1 MHVCDSTT
9 PISITILFYSRLTNT
24 LFLPVV
30 HVCVSLLL
38 EMQASSLKIKKT
50 DPEKYKELQKE
61 QAIILR
67 DKILALGPTFIK
79 LGQLLS
85 TRIDVLPKV
94 YIDALAVLQ
103 DKVPGFSGNV
113 AVQIIEEQFGKPI
126 DQLYDSFDRNSLAA
140 ASLGQVHLAEKDG
153 KKLAVKIQRQGLKKL
168 FDQDLKNIKVLAQL
182 LDKFDPKSDGAA
194 RDWVQIYDES
204 ARLLY
209 REINYNFEAENGIR
223 FGDNFKNVPWVKVP
237 DFYPELTSEQVVTM
251 EYVPGIKINDIARI
265 EEAGIDREL
274 LSKRSAEAYLTQVC
288 RHGFFHCDPHPGN
301 VACDAEEGGRLIF
314 YDFGMMDELKPEVKK
329 GLVDLIFS
337 IFENDPK
344 EACDSLEEIGCLK
357 KGVDRVGI
365 EKIARVFLD
374 EFQSGSQSG
383 GKWVNEL
390 PKEEQR
396 EIRRARRAQL
406 GSDLFSVGSDV
417 PFKFPP
423 TFTFVFRAF
432 TSLDGIGKG
441 LDQKYDLTR
450 LAQPFLKELV
460 DLRDGSAAISFL
472 KTWGKKTGLR
482 PVDLSHVVQSP
493 RKVANLESIVTR
505 MEQGD
510 LKIRVRDLK
519 TEQSFKRMELVQQ
532 NMALGIAASAA
543 LNVGLICTSMTPA
556 GQVSRAAQ
564 VGLAMAGILGGKV
577 AVGAAKLAAL
587 DKKVRGFDS
596 S

>member
-1 MHVCDSTT
+1 MDKSHFLTYY
-9 PISITILFYSRLTNT
+9 PFYSTEPSPHLQ
-24 LFLPVV
+24 FGI
-30 HVCVSLLL
+30 
-38 EMQASSLKIKKT
+38 QKYKKT
-50 DPEKYKELQKE
+50 DPEKDAEMQQEL
-61 QAIILR
+61 AIILR

-103 DKVPGFSGNV
+103 DKVPGFSGDV

-126 DQLYDSFDRNSLAA
+126 TELYDTFNRESIAA
-140 ASLGQVHLAEKDG
+140 ASLGQVHIATKDG
-153 KKLAVKIQRQGLKKL
+153 KQLAVKIQRQGLKKL

-182 LDKFDPKSDGAA
+182 LDKFDPKNDGAA
-194 RDWVQIYDES
+194 RDWCSIYDES

-209 REINYNFEAENGIR
+209 REINYKYEAENGIR
-223 FGDNFKNVPWVKVP
+223 FGENFKDTPWVKVP
-237 DFYPELTSEQVVTM
+237 EFYPELTSEQVVTM
-251 EYVPGIKINDIARI
+251 EYVPGIKINDIPKI
-265 EEAGIDREL
+265 EGAGIDREL
-274 LSKRSAEAYLTQVC
+274 LAKRSAEAYLTQVC

-301 VACDAEEGGRLIF
+301 VACDAEGGGRLIF

-337 IFENDPK
+337 IFENDPR
-344 EACDSLEEIGCLK
+344 EACNSLESIGCLK
-357 KGVDRVGI
+357 SGVDRVSI
-365 EKIARVFLD
+365 EKIARVFLE
-374 EFQSGSQSG
+374 EFKSGSGKG

-390 PKEEQR
+390 SKEEQR
-396 EIRRARRAQL
+396 EIRTKRRAQL
-406 GSDLFSVGSDV
+406 GNDLFAVGSDV

-460 DLRDGSAAISFL
+460 DLRDGDATVTAL

-482 PVDLSHVVQSP
+482 PIDLGHVVTQP
-493 RKVANLESIVTR
+493 RKVANMESILTR

-510 LKIRVRDLK
+510 LKIRVRDLQ
-519 TEQSFKRMELVQQ
+519 TEQSFKRMNIVQT
-532 NMALGIAASAA
+532 NMAYGMAASTA
-543 LNVGLICTSMTPA
+543 LNLGVLLTATTPA
-556 GQVSRAAQ
+556 GQISRLAQAAIALSG
-564 VGLAMAGILGGKV
+564 VLGSQV
-577 AVGAAKLAAL
+577 AVGMLKIAAL
-587 DKKVRGFDS
+587 DKKLQSFDK
-596 S
+596 